1 MKKYYPIKFFTF
13 LLVMT
18 CGLAQE
24 REKKTLAIYPFEGVG
39 VPETILSVFSD
50 ELENRL
56 LAMKRFKMVT
66 RKEIEKVIQEQDFQV
81 NCSATECAIKLGEFI
96 GADIIIGKVTKMRN
110 NTYYFV
116 VKVIETESGE
126 IYATVTKNTPSN
138 NDGVIFSTANEIAG
152 ELSQKMVKPALMD
165 FEVEPFG
172 ASILIDGEFT
182 GNTPEYKLKISPGEH
197 IISVQKTGFELWEK
211 PFTVLEGNDYIAPI
225 TSLQPKSRRKAIF
238 SSIVFPGRGHLYQS
252 DDEHKTRAVVG
263 NIFKYG
269 TIISLIASAYSW
281 DSFNNAQK
289 EYDDAYEIYL
299 QQSDLDLINTHREKS
314 EDLHRKMQDVEKLA
328 ISFSGAVAGL
338 WLINII
344 DAAINFPNY
353 DIDVAGSYDPETQ
366 SPSLAVGVTW

>member
-1 MKKYYPIKFFTF
+1 
-13 LLVMT
+13 
-18 CGLAQE
+18 
-24 REKKTLAIYPFEGVG
+24 
-39 VPETILSVFSD
+39 
-50 ELENRL
+50 
-56 LAMKRFKMVT
+56 
-66 RKEIEKVIQEQDFQV
+66 
-81 NCSATECAIKLGEFI
+81 
-96 GADIIIGKVTKMRN
+96 
-110 NTYYFV
+110 
-116 VKVIETESGE
+116 
-126 IYATVTKNTPSN
+126 
-138 NDGVIFSTANEIAG
+138 
-152 ELSQKMVKPALMD
+152 
-165 FEVEPFG
+165 
-172 ASILIDGEFT
+172 
-182 GNTPEYKLKISPGEH
+182 
-197 IISVQKTGFELWEK
+197 
-211 PFTVLEGNDYIAPI
+211 
-225 TSLQPKSRRKAIF
+225 
-238 SSIVFPGRGHLYQS
+238 VFPGRGQLYQS